1 MSIDKN
7 DKSELSKVLTR
18 LKKALGKDFDYQVGE
33 ELGIERTA
41 LSQRKKR
48 GSVPVDKVELL
59 CSMKGINVNWVYTG
73 EGPMLNP
80 DPLPAPNTPSP
91 SAPLGDGALDRA
103 LWSEATLDSQAL
115 FGDILEENVQK
126 CYDRLLV
133 KQGRS
138 PESPPSAKTETPLKQ
153 AA

>member
-1 MSIDKN
+1 MDEKTIGEKLH
-7 DKSELSKVLTR
+7 ETR
-18 LKKALGKDFDYQVGE
+18 LRKKYTLAKTAEVLNISLDYVSRIEKG
-33 ELGIERTA
+33 ERTPSKIVA
-41 LSQRKKR
+41 AAIDEFVLGLDETIRTDTQ
-48 GSVPVDKVELL
+48 D
-59 CSMKGINVNWVYTG
+59 T
-73 EGPMLNP
+73 
-80 DPLPAPNTPSP
+80 PATPPS
-91 SAPLGDGALDRA
+91 SAPLGDGVLDRA

-115 FGDILEENVQK
+115 FGDILGENVQK

>member
-1 MSIDKN
+1 MTKHDRIKANLEYKGYRTAKSFASKLCIAASHLSDIDKRN
-7 DKSELSKVLTR
+7 DNQK
-18 LKKALGKDFDYQVGE
+18 LKGAIYSNLEFNDLNWE
-33 ELGIERTA
+33 W
-41 LSQRKKR
+41 
-48 GSVPVDKVELL
+48 LL
-59 CSMKGINVNWVYTG
+59 TG

-80 DPLPAPNTPSP
+80 DPLPTPSPTPP
-91 SAPLGDGALDRA
+91 SAPLGDGVLDRA

-115 FGDILEENVQK
+115 FGDILGENVQK

>member
-1 MSIDKN
+1 MSR
-7 DKSELSKVLTR
+7 KSLEESKIILE
-18 LKKALGKDFDYQVGE
+18 KIKAHYGDRTWDQVAAR
-33 ELGIERTA
+33 LGIPTGT
-41 LSQRKKR
+41 L
-48 GSVPVDKVELL
+48 GSWRSKGGLDEDVVYGK
-59 CSMKGINVNWVYTG
+59 CKGINLEFLKTMKG
-73 EGPMLNP
+73 ELFPP
-80 DPLPAPNTPSP
+80 PAPPTASPSP
-91 SAPLGDGALDRA
+91 SASLGDGVLDRA

-138 PESPPSAKTETPLKQ
+138 PESPPPAKTEAPLKQ